1 MDPCA
6 FDNER
11 LVRPQPF
18 ELRYYPMFD
27 YRQVNS
33 TLAEYSE
40 EHGAIPQAKRILVDR
55 VKQSIACE
63 GVRNPI
69 IVEWFTQDDR
79 YPLRWLTTIGNNR
92 YIALDELGKESVA
105 ALILFPTG
113 VGVPPLSGRYDVR
126 DFMSALALFDAT
138 YPWWNSMAM
147 RGYSPGLVPRCA

>member
-27 YRQVNS
+27 YKQVNS
-33 TLAEYSE
+33 TLAECPT
-40 EHGAIPQAKRILVDR
+40 IPQPKRVLIDR

-92 YIALDELGKESVA
+92 YIALDELGFESVA
-105 ALILFPTG
+105 ALVIWPQHVLTPE
-113 VGVPPLSGRYDVR
+113 LSGRYKAL
-126 DFMSALALFDAT
+126 DFMTALALFDAS
-138 YPWWNSMAM
+138 YPWWNSATM
-147 RGYSPGLVPRCA
+147 RSYSPGLVPRCA